1 MKKIYFTMFVALLSI
16 ATSQAKKDPE
26 LFTAQDYAKYNID
39 EFDGVADGKAD
50 FMAAAQNIMANFS
63 LDRNGFV
70 GQTTTIDCP
79 GMSKQEIYVQAKL
92 WLEKFCAKDKK
103 AELRLDA
110 NEGTTLIARKR
121 LKDVNHGAFVKGLK
135 LKKNYNLRHNH
146 GKLLDKSDLWVNLL
160 VNIQIDVK
168 EEKCRLITTIEDYG
182 IYEPA
187 NNTIVTSPIGLV
199 GAAIGTAVYT
209 AIATDKAMIPANN
222 YPFRETYQNDETLSK
237 RKNNKEAKKFE
248 RRKPTAAVAYVA
260 SFLITQ
266 IVHDKVVEF
275 VTSSASYG
283 KDSNW

>member
-1 MKKIYFTMFVALLSI
+1 MKRICLILLVTTLGVVS
-16 ATSQAKKDPE
+16 SQAKKDPE
-26 LFTAQDYAKYNID
+26 MFRAQDYAKYNID
-39 EFDGVADGKAD
+39 DFDGVADGKAD

-70 GQTTTIDCP
+70 GQTTVIDCP

-121 LKDVNHGAFVKGLK
+121 LRDVNHGEFVKGLK
-135 LKKNYNLRHNH
+135 LKKNYNLRYNH
-146 GKLLDKSDLWVNLL
+146 GKMGTKSDLEVNLL

-187 NNTIVTSPIGLV
+187 NTVIATSPIGV
-199 GAAIGTAVYT
+199 IGAAIGTAAYA
-209 AIATDKAMIPANN
+209 AIATDKTMIPANN
-222 YPFRETYQNDETLSK
+222 YPFIENYQDDSTLSK
-237 RKNNKEAKKFE
+237 SKNKKEAKRFD

-266 IVHDKVVEF
+266 IVHDKIVEF
-275 VTSSASYG
+275 VTSSSSYG
-283 KDSNW
+283 QDTNW